1 MNKFVITK
9 NNQGDYIWT
18 LFAANGQPI
27 AKGIK
32 YASLAACYNA
42 IESVIK
48 LKQLLVNNLTLM
60 HQSLKRTRD

>member
-9 NNQGDYIWT
+9 NRQGYYVWT

-27 AKGIK
+27 AKGME

-42 IESVIK
+42 IESVRKFVSSEIK
-48 LKQLLVNNLTLM
+48 EEYE
-60 HQSLKRTRD
+60 D